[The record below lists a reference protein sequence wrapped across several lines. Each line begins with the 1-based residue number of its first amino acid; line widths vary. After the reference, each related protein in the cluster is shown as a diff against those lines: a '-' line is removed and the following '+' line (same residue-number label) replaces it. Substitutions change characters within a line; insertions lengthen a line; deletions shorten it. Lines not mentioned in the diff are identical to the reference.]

1 MARPRLVSSLLALL
15 LAAASALSA
24 QQVPR
29 KAGEFVIG
37 MPGGKQLLLSGYR
50 GKVVV
55 LAAILTTCPHC
66 QHTVQLLGALQN
78 ELGPRGLQVLACAVQ
93 EAPELAVPL
102 FVKTYNPPF
111 PVGFNADANAVLG
124 FYQYDRNHLPHMPI
138 LAFIDRQGTIRAQ
151 HEGAEETFF
160 GDPQQ
165 AQNLRTQI
173 AALLKERAPGR
184 TAAKKTGSR

>member
-1 MARPRLVSSLLALL
+1 MSRLRFASTLLALL
-15 LAAASALSA
+15 LSAGGVLSA

-37 MPGGKQLLLSGYR
+37 TVDHKQILLSSYR

-55 LAAILTTCPHC
+55 LASILTTCPHC
-66 QHTVQLLGALQN
+66 QHSVQLLSALQN

-93 EAPELAVPL
+93 DAPELAVPL
-102 FVKTYNPPF
+102 FIKTFNPPF
-111 PVGFNADANAVLG
+111 PVGFNSDANAVLD
-124 FYQYDRNHLPHMPI
+124 FYQYSRTNLPHMPI

-151 HEGAEETFF
+151 HEGADEAFF
-160 GDPQQ
+160 GDQQ

-173 AALLKERAPGR
+173 EALLKERA
-184 TAAKKTGSR
+184 AKTGAHK